1 MITRAG
7 WIALAGALVMV
18 VAGRVFGVLELY
30 LIAAVLVVLVGA
42 LLLWS
47 RARRL
52 QLAVDRRVHPPR
64 VHAGAPCTVELT
76 IRNDGARRS
85 PVLEVRDDVS
95 GTHGARLLVGPLDP
109 GTSAAASY
117 RLPTAR
123 RGILRIGPLE
133 VDIDDPFGITGTRLR
148 AAGITELT
156 VYPHVDKVAP
166 LPPSSG
172 NDPMAGADHPNAL
185 GRSGEDFYALRQY
198 TVGDDLRRVH
208 WPSTARRDELMVRQD
223 ELPWQARATVLL
235 DTRAAAN
242 SPDSLELV
250 VSAAASLTDATGQRD
265 DLMRVATTD
274 GYDSGF
280 AAGHAHIGAV
290 MEHLACLQAGP
301 GVGFERVVDRLARS
315 STGGALV
322 VITAGMRAS
331 ELERIGRLRGRF
343 GTSLIVWF
351 EPGCYSDSNPAGGPA
366 PDGSLRVDGTSTFA
380 QVWNSRMRRAPLVA
394 GWQRTGDTRGRW
406 EPDVHDRHEFDPFAR
421 NRSGGGR

>member
-42 LLLWS
+42 LLVWS

-64 VHAGAPCTVELT
+64 AHAGAPCTVELT
-76 IRNDGARRS
+76 IRNDGPRRS
-85 PVLEVRDDVS
+85 PVLEVRDEVS

-133 VDIDDPFGITGTRLR
+133 VDIDDPFGITETRLR

-156 VYPHVDKVAP
+156 VYPRIDDVAP

-250 VSAAASLTDATGQRD
+250 VSAAASLTEATGQRD

-301 GVGFERVVDRLARS
+301 GVGFERRRSPGPLVDR
-315 STGGALV
+315 
-322 VITAGMRAS
+322 
-331 ELERIGRLRGRF
+331 
-343 GTSLIVWF
+343 
-351 EPGCYSDSNPAGGPA
+351 
-366 PDGSLRVDGTSTFA
+366 
-380 QVWNSRMRRAPLVA
+380 RRARRHHRRHAGVGARTHRPTPRPVRHVVGRVVRTGQPPRPQPRRRARPRRQLAGRRHVDLRAGVEQPDATRALVA

-406 EPDVHDRHEFDPFAR
+406 EPEVRDRHEFDPFAR